1 MGTPGKW
8 VSNPMVLLGGQRYP
22 KHQLWKCLIYTYR
35 RTGPL
40 NVSEEE
46 VQDCQGPCVGWR
58 ALHITKHAP
67 SPVVPGRSSNVLQGA
82 EVFLLGTGDFFL
94 IALALPFLQV

>member
-1 MGTPGKW
+1 MGRAGKS

-22 KHQLWKCLIYTYR
+22 KRQPWKCLMYSHR

-40 NVSEEE
+40 NVSGKE

-58 ALHITKHAP
+58 ALHITKHVP
-67 SPVVPGRSSNVLQGA
+67 DPVVPGRNSNVLQGA

-94 IALALPFLQV
+94 IALALPFFQV